1 MGKSWQGFAL
11 GGGEPNPRSLCTGSL
26 SSLPNL
32 IPPLTGAGIFPL
44 WGQESL
50 HLYPRKSLEMPCSH
64 HAHTSWCGVRMGWR
78 VQSRKNKTQPFLT
91 RAIKVSIARWVI
103 GLYSSSKA
111 LNSHPLSSSL
121 FPISTSTYCDIP
133 SPNSLNMAA
142 RQMNCLR
149 PASGKK
155 QAQCKL
161 CFNL

>member
-50 HLYPRKSLEMPCSH
+50 HLYPRKSLEMPCSRH
-64 HAHTSWCGVRMGWR
+64 PHTSWCGVRMGWR

-91 RAIKVSIARWVI
+91 RAIKFSIARWVI

-111 LNSHPLSSSL
+111 LNSHSLSSSL
-121 FPISTSTYCDIP
+121 PSQSPPPHTVTSPPQTPWTWLLSRWIICDLP
-133 SPNSLNMAA
+133 QEKTSSM
-142 RQMNCLR
+142 
-149 PASGKK
+149 
-155 QAQCKL
+155 
-161 CFNL
+161 